1 MKKLVKDAT
10 KKVGK
15 EALNISTRVVSGTIS
30 EIAKESI
37 KEELE
42 KSGVTESLK
51 ETFSKREKMRT
62 DE

>member
-15 EALNISTRVVSGTIS
+15 EDFNISTRAVSGAIS

-51 ETFSKREKMRT
+51 ETFTKRVKMRT

>member
-15 EALNISTRVVSGTIS
+15 EALNISTRAVSGVIS

-42 KSGVTESLK
+42 KSGVTESFK
-51 ETFSKREKMRT
+51 ETFSKRVKK
-62 DE
+62 

>member
-15 EALNISTRVVSGTIS
+15 EALNLSTRAVSGAIS

-42 KSGVTESLK
+42 KSGVTESFK
-51 ETFSKREKMRT
+51 ETFSRRVKK
-62 DE
+62 